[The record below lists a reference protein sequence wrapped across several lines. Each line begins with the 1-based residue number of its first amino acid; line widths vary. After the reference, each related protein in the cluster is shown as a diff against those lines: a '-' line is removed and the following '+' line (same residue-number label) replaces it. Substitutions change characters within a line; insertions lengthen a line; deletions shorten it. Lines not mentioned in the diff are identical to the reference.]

1 MENFIKEHDYAILV
15 YAKEDTAKYTAA
27 IKALTETKKMSGWDR
42 VQGVTIHKD
51 CRIPS
56 LYHCRC
62 RGACLGVAG
71 RAYYKS
77 GTRHKCR
84 LPRKRSVG
92 LGQEKPIEH
101 RREVLRRW

>member
-51 CRIPS
+51 CIYHGEDLAIVMERDNGSGQYSIRIMS
-56 LYHCRC
+56 
-62 RGACLGVAG
+62 
-71 RAYYKS
+71 
-77 GTRHKCR
+77 
-84 LPRKRSVG
+84 
-92 LGQEKPIEH
+92 
-101 RREVLRRW
+101 

>member
-56 LYHCRC
+56 LYH
-62 RGACLGVAG
+62 GG
-71 RAYYKS
+71 RFSNSY
-77 GTRHKCR
+77 GE
-84 LPRKRSVG
+84 
-92 LGQEKPIEH
+92 GQ
-101 RREVLRRW
+101 RERAV

>member
-51 CRIPS
+51 CRIQPK
-56 LYHCRC
+56 
-62 RGACLGVAG
+62 GVISSTMLVSTTP
-71 RAYYKS
+71 KKMPCKCC
-77 GTRHKCR
+77 HK
-84 LPRKRSVG
+84 
-92 LGQEKPIEH
+92 EK
-101 RREVLRRW
+101 

>member
-42 VQGVTIHKD
+42 VQGATIHKD

-56 LYHCRC
+56 LYHWEDLAIVMERDN
-62 RGACLGVAG
+62 G
-71 RAYYKS
+71 S
-77 GTRHKCR
+77 GQYSIRIM
-84 LPRKRSVG
+84 S
-92 LGQEKPIEH
+92 
-101 RREVLRRW
+101 